1 MEHGREAART
11 TTTRTTGTNN
21 GKHSSSS
28 GSSSSNNTP
37 TPTTTR
43 GRRQQQHQQQQQQ
56 EQRRQRQQ
64 KRCRGGSIAVVS
76 ARDPSSKRL
85 AWGSLWGLCRVPA
98 LGSAHGSV
106 YWWMS
111 RTSISWGSS
120 AGGTPAGSRSGLL
133 VHRSA
138 SAMARC
144 TPTPTMP
151 HHRLDHAALA
161 DRRRYRGASLALSAA
176 SSFMSCSAS
185 LHHLPYT
192 SQPSTMS
199 AAAPVAEISAYVRCF
214 RATACCSAA
223 PSLFDSRAPSAV
235 AVLT

>member
-1 MEHGREAART
+1 MNDDNEDDE
-11 TTTRTTGTNN
+11 GTNN
-21 GKHSSSS
+21 GKHNSGGSRSSDS
-28 GSSSSNNTP
+28 TP
-37 TPTTTR
+37 TPTTTATR
-43 GRRQQQHQQQQQQ
+43 TTAAAAPATTAARTA
-56 EQRRQRQQ
+56 ETTTA
-64 KRCRGGSIAVVS
+64 KRCRGGSIAVAS
-76 ARDPSSKRL
+76 ARDPSSKLL
-85 AWGSLWGLCRVPA
+85 AWGSLWGLFRVPA
-98 LGSAHGSV
+98 LGSARSPV

-223 PSLFDSRAPSAV
+223 PSLLAEPLPLWPS
-235 AVLT
+235 